1 MISLQVWHLN
11 RRVSIVRILVVE
23 NSSLC
28 ILYIACEK
36 MQSLLISGGLYCGF
50 WHCSFVR
57 NVGVGSTFTG
67 VWIVKREGNSIFPL

>member
-1 MISLQVWHLN
+1 M
-11 RRVSIVRILVVE
+11 
-23 NSSLC
+23 LC

-36 MQSLLISGGLYCGF
+36 MQSFLISGGLYCGF